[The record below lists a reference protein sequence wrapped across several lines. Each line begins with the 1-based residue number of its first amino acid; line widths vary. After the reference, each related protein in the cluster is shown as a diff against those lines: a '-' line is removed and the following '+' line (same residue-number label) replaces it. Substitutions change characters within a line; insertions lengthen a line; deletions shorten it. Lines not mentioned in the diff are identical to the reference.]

1 MIDALAARNA
11 TLVLS
16 YHVVFEIAK
25 VFLSLHPGP
34 RSARDSAVLVPCGR
48 RGESTCYA
56 KRSKR
61 KKTARSYAAL
71 RRAAYYPL
79 SLPPYRKAFMA
90 FLGFWQTASLRSAI
104 VLLNWSPAQRCQRST
119 NPPVEAFFWE
129 LTTGTIVL
137 ISEGPLPS
145 RPEPICRSNTPGIP
159 VWSGF
164 RPDRFL
170 VYFVLRE
177 TFWN

>member
-1 MIDALAARNA
+1 VRL
-11 TLVLS
+11 
-16 YHVVFEIAK
+16 
-25 VFLSLHPGP
+25 
-34 RSARDSAVLVPCGR
+34 PCGR

-79 SLPPYRKAFMA
+79 SLPPYCKAFMA

-129 LTTGTIVL
+129 PTTGTIVL

-145 RPEPICRSNTPGIP
+145 RPEPICRSNTPGTS

-170 VYFVLRE
+170 VYFVLCE
-177 TFWN
+177 TFQNWPGSKPITTRRFTCKWQDETRGVTQLVNGAWSSVSQR